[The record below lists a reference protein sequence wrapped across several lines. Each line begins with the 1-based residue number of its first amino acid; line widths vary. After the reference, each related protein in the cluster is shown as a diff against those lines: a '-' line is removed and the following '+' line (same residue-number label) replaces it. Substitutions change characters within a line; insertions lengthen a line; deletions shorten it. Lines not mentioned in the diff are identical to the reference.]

1 MGAIRGRRIDREEAS
16 LMWEIVGIV
25 AFFLLI
31 LASIALH
38 EIGHLVPAK
47 KFGVKVTEYMV
58 GFGPTIWSAKRGE
71 TAYGI
76 KGIPVGGYIRMI
88 GMLPPPKDAPEGTAR
103 AMSTGRLALL
113 VEDARR
119 QSLEEIAPGDENRVF
134 YKLPVHRR
142 VIIMLG
148 GPFMNLV
155 LAFFLFAA
163 VLVGIGVPQPSL
175 AVSAV
180 VPCVPTVEAPSG
192 QPDASGECPTGES
205 PAALA
210 GLQPGDV
217 ITAYNG
223 TAAGSWD
230 ELTDRIRAEG
240 ASAGVLTV
248 QRADGATVELPVDT
262 VSVTRPVYDEAGEPT
277 GQTETT
283 GFLGVRPEIEYV
295 PQPWSAVPAQ
305 MWDLTARS
313 AVALVSLPVRVYEL
327 VTETLIGGGERQ
339 LDSPVSVVGVSRLG
353 GEVVASEEPIEAKL
367 ALFLGLAASLNL
379 FLFLFNLLPIL
390 PLDGGHVAGA
400 LYEGARRQWARV
412 RRKPDPGP
420 VDVARLLPVAYVVAI
435 ALVVV
440 GGVVI
445 FADLVK
451 PLTLG

>member
-1 MGAIRGRRIDREEAS
+1 
-16 LMWEIVGIV
+16 MWEIVGIV

-58 GFGPTIWSAKRGE
+58 GFGPTIWSRRKGE
-71 TAYGI
+71 TSYGV
-76 KGIPVGGYIRMI
+76 KGIPVGGYIRMV
-88 GMLPPPKDAPEGTAR
+88 GMLPPPKGAPEGTAR
-103 AMSTGRLALL
+103 SMSTGRLALM

-119 QSLEEIAPGDENRVF
+119 QSLEEIAPGDEDRVF
-134 YKLPVHRR
+134 YKLPVHKR

-148 GPFMNLV
+148 GPVMNLL

-175 AVSAV
+175 TVSAV
-180 VPCVPTVEAPSG
+180 VPCLPTVEVPSG
-192 QPDASGECPTGES
+192 QPDAAGECPTGAS

-210 GLQPGDV
+210 GLQTGDL

-223 TAAGSWD
+223 TTPASWD
-230 ELTDRIRAEG
+230 ELTQQIREEG
-240 ASAGVLTV
+240 AADGVLTV
-248 QRADGATVELPVDT
+248 QRADGTTVDLAVSTVD
-262 VSVTRPVYDEAGEPT
+262 VTRPVYDDAGNPT
-277 GQTETT
+277 GATQTT

-295 PQPWSAVPAQ
+295 AQPWSAVPAQ

-327 VTETLIGGGERQ
+327 VTETLVGGGERQ
-339 LDSPVSVVGVSRLG
+339 IDSPVSVVGVSRLG
-353 GEVVASEEPIEAKL
+353 GEVVASEEPVEAKL
-367 ALFLGLAASLNL
+367 AMFLGLAASLNL

-400 LYEGARRQWARV
+400 LYEGGRRQWARV

-420 VDVARLLPVAYVVAI
+420 VDVARLLPVAYVVAV

-440 GGVVI
+440 GAIVI

-451 PLTLG
+451 PITLG

>member
-1 MGAIRGRRIDREEAS
+1 
-16 LMWEIVGIV
+16 MWEIVGIV

-58 GFGPTIWSAKRGE
+58 GFGPTVWSKRKGE
-71 TAYGI
+71 TSYGV
-76 KGIPVGGYIRMI
+76 KAIPVGGYIRMI

-103 AMSTGRLALL
+103 TMSTGRLALL

-134 YKLPVHRR
+134 YKLPVHKR

-148 GPFMNLV
+148 GPFMNLL

-163 VLVGIGVPQPSL
+163 VLVGIGVAQPSL
-175 AVSAV
+175 TVSAV
-180 VPCVPTVEAPSG
+180 VPCVPTIDAPSG
-192 QPDASGECPTGES
+192 QPDASGACPTGES
-205 PAALA
+205 PAAIA
-210 GLQPGDV
+210 GLLPGDV

-223 TAAGSWD
+223 TAPGSWD
-230 ELTDRIRAEG
+230 ELTQQIRAEG
-240 ASAGVLTV
+240 AADGVLTV
-248 QRADGATVELPVDT
+248 QRADGTTVDIPVST
-262 VSVTRPVYDEAGEPT
+262 VDVTRPVYDETGEPT
-277 GQTETT
+277 GATETT

-295 PQPWSAVPAQ
+295 AQPWSAVPAQ

-313 AVALVSLPVRVYEL
+313 AVALVSMPVRVYEL
-327 VTETLIGGGERQ
+327 VTETLVGGGERQ
-339 LDSPVSVVGVSRLG
+339 IDSPVSVVGVSRLG
-353 GEVVASEEPIEAKL
+353 GEVVASQEPMEAKL
-367 ALFLGLAASLNL
+367 AMFLGLAASLNL

-400 LYEGARRQWARV
+400 LYEGTRRQWAKMRH
-412 RRKPDPGP
+412 KPDPGP

-435 ALVVV
+435 ALVAV
-440 GGVVI
+440 GAIVI

>member
-1 MGAIRGRRIDREEAS
+1 
-16 LMWEIVGIV
+16 MWEIVGIV

-38 EIGHLVPAK
+38 ELGHLVPAK

-58 GFGPTIWSAKRGE
+58 GFGPTVWSKRKGE
-71 TAYGI
+71 TSYGI
-76 KGIPVGGYIRMI
+76 KGIPVGGYIRMV
-88 GMLPPPKDAPEGTAR
+88 GMLPPPKGAPEGTAR
-103 AMSTGRLALL
+103 SMSTGRLALM

-119 QSLEEIAPGDENRVF
+119 QSLEEIAPGDEDRVF
-134 YKLPVHRR
+134 YKLPVHKR

-148 GPFMNLV
+148 GPVMNLL

-180 VPCVPTVEAPSG
+180 VPCLPTVEVPSG
-192 QPDASGECPTGES
+192 QPDAAGECPTGAS
-205 PAALA
+205 PAAWA
-210 GLQPGDV
+210 GLQTGDL

-223 TAAGSWD
+223 TAPASWD
-230 ELTDRIRAEG
+230 ELTQQIREEG
-240 ASAGVLTV
+240 AADGVLTV
-248 QRADGATVELPVDT
+248 QRADGTTVDLPVSTVE
-262 VSVTRPVYDEAGEPT
+262 VTRPVYDDAGNPT
-277 GQTETT
+277 GATQTT

-295 PQPWSAVPAQ
+295 AQPWSAVPAQ

-327 VTETLIGGGERQ
+327 VTETLVGGGERQ
-339 LDSPVSVVGVSRLG
+339 IDSPVSVVGVSRLG
-353 GEVVASEEPIEAKL
+353 GEVVASEEPVEAKL
-367 ALFLGLAASLNL
+367 AMFLGLAASLNL

-400 LYEGARRQWARV
+400 LYEGSRRQWARV

-420 VDVARLLPVAYVVAI
+420 VDVARLLPVAYVVAV

-440 GGVVI
+440 GAIVI

-451 PLTLG
+451 PITLG

>member
-1 MGAIRGRRIDREEAS
+1 
-16 LMWEIVGIV
+16 MWEIVGIV

-58 GFGPTIWSAKRGE
+58 GFGPTIWSKRKGE
-71 TAYGI
+71 TSYGV
-76 KGIPVGGYIRMI
+76 KGIPVGGYIRMV
-88 GMLPPPKDAPEGTAR
+88 GMLPPPKGAPEGTAR
-103 AMSTGRLALL
+103 SMSTGRLALM

-119 QSLEEIAPGDENRVF
+119 QSLEEIAPGDEDRVF
-134 YKLPVHRR
+134 YKLPVHKR

-148 GPFMNLV
+148 GPVMNLL

-175 AVSAV
+175 TVSAV
-180 VPCVPTVEAPSG
+180 VPCLPTVEVPSG
-192 QPDASGECPTGES
+192 QPDAAGECPTGAS

-210 GLQPGDV
+210 GLQTGDL

-223 TAAGSWD
+223 TAPATWD
-230 ELTDRIRAEG
+230 ELTQQIREEG
-240 ASAGVLTV
+240 AADGVLTV
-248 QRADGATVELPVDT
+248 QRADGTTVDLAVSTVD
-262 VSVTRPVYDEAGEPT
+262 VTRPVYDDAGNPT
-277 GQTETT
+277 GATQTT

-295 PQPWSAVPAQ
+295 AQPWSAVPAQ

-327 VTETLIGGGERQ
+327 VTETLVGGGERQ
-339 LDSPVSVVGVSRLG
+339 IDSPVSVVGVSRLG
-353 GEVVASEEPIEAKL
+353 GEVVASEEPVEAKL
-367 ALFLGLAASLNL
+367 AMFLGLAASLNL

-400 LYEGARRQWARV
+400 LYEGGRRQWARV

-440 GGVVI
+440 GAIVI

-451 PLTLG
+451 PITLG